1 MGFVKSLTARP
12 KADYAGA
19 QSSRLTLDWIMSH
32 KSVDQ
37 EVRGALIDLRSRA
50 RELVRNTSWVRR
62 YTKMLVQNIVGSKGI
77 RLQARMQ
84 KAGKPFE
91 VGNKRLESAWAEW
104 GRPGTCTVDGKH
116 SWRGLQGLVIQNMPS
131 DGEALIRIV
140 RNFDNDFGFAL
151 QVLDPDQLDEKHNV
165 LRDPTTGNEIRMGVE
180 LNSWGR
186 PVAYHIW
193 SGHPSEWNKRTR
205 KRVPAEDIIHLGDPD
220 RPGQTRYVPW
230 VVAVMLDLNMLS
242 GYFEAELVASRVA
255 ASQAAFFTRKE
266 GDIGGNPDEAKS
278 SDPLLVP
285 VEPGTYTALPVG
297 VDVTAFKPE
306 HPTTAFKDFVKSVL
320 RSVATGLNVSYTAL
334 AGDLE
339 GVNYSSIRQGV
350 LDERDAYRDK
360 QQWMI
365 EHFHQRVYE
374 EWLPWAVLSGR
385 LDSRVSAD
393 QYSNI
398 IWQPRGW
405 TWVDPLK
412 DQQAIIK
419 GIENQLGS
427 RTQALALQGV
437 DYPEV
442 IEDLEREEELKKL
455 KGIKTPEPRRDRRA
469 LPGED
474 GEGSDE
480 PRN

>member
-1 MGFVKSLTARP
+1 MGWVKSLTARP
-12 KADYAGA
+12 RADYAGA
-19 QSSRLTLDWIMSH
+19 QTGRLTLDWIMSRR
-32 KSVDQ
+32 SADQ
-37 EVRGALIDLRSRA
+37 EIRGALIDLRNRA

-62 YTKMLVQNIVGSKGI
+62 YTRLLVQNIVGPKGI

-104 GRPGTCTVDGKH
+104 GKPGNCTVDGKL

-131 DGEALIRIV
+131 DGEGLIQIV
-140 RNFDNDFGFAL
+140 RNFDNGFNFAL
-151 QVLDPDQLDEKHNV
+151 QVLDPDQLDEKYNV
-165 LRDPTTGNEIRMGVE
+165 LQHPETGNEIRMGVE
-180 LNSWGR
+180 VNRWSR
-186 PVAYHIW
+186 PVAYHLW
-193 SGHPSEWNKRTR
+193 SGHPSEWNKSERV
-205 KRVPAEDIIHLGDPD
+205 RVPAADIIHLGDPD

-230 VVAVMLDLNMLS
+230 VCSVMLALNMLD
-242 GYFEAELVASRVA
+242 GYFEAELVAARVA
-255 ASQAAFFTRKE
+255 ASQAGVYTRE
-266 GDIGGNPDEAKS
+266 AEDMGGNPDEAGATK
-278 SDPLLVP
+278 PLPAVL
-285 VEPGTYTALPVG
+285 EPGTYTELPAG
-297 VDVTAFKPE
+297 VSLDGFKPE
-306 HPTTAFKDFVKSVL
+306 HPTTAFPDFVKSVL

-365 EHFHQRVYE
+365 EHFNQRVYD

-385 LDSRVSAD
+385 LDSRIAAD
-393 QYSNI
+393 QYKNI
-398 IWQPRGW
+398 VWQPRGW

-412 DQQAIIK
+412 DQQASVLAIN
-419 GIENQLGS
+419 NQLGS

-442 IEDLEREEELKKL
+442 LEDLAREEELKKL
-455 KGIKTPEPRRDRRA
+455 AGITTPEPRPVRRV
-469 LPGED
+469 LPGDD
-474 GEGSDE
+474 GEDE
-480 PRN
+480 